1 MWILCLLK
9 YIIPKYEIIYSNQRS
24 YGIPNFQK
32 QKIDL
37 KSDTAIISLRL
48 EG

>member
-1 MWILCLLK
+1 M
-9 YIIPKYEIIYSNQRS
+9 EFQ
-24 YGIPNFQK
+24 NFQK

-48 EG
+48 EGWYFLTQNA